1 MNTTAT
7 ATKICPVILAGGTG
21 HRLWPLS
28 TPEFPKQ
35 FLELFNQPSL
45 LAQVLQRIDNQHFLP
60 PVIICNQQHAE
71 LVSNTLVTQ
80 HIEHATILEE
90 PESQN
95 TAPAIALACS
105 WAQQHLSTDTTL
117 LILPADQTIN
127 PVENWQQAIVKALPE
142 AQKGQ
147 LCLFGIEPAEPSPQF
162 GYVLTNENHPQK
174 ISHFVEKPTTE
185 KAKELID
192 TKRAYWNS
200 GMFMAKLSQ
209 IEKWIYIKHK
219 NLANQPFDKAVVEP
233 LCKAAPNPLHLTPLN
248 CHWQDL
254 GSWKAIY
261 EVAVKSNLPTSQRH
275 WGHYTILHQRP
286 GCKLKLLHI
295 NPGAS
300 ISLQRHQ
307 HRTEHWVIME
317 GIAEVLLGEDLHHL
331 DRFNIAAKKR
341 QASDVIQN
349 QELSGSNFITIPSG
363 HIHKLTNHGAY
374 PLRLLETQ
382 TGSYL
387 EEDDIERFT

>member
-1 MNTTAT
+1 MNTTAP

-21 HRLWPLS
+21 NRLWPLS

-45 LAQVLQRIDNQHFLP
+45 LAQVLQRINNQHFLP
-60 PVIICNQQHAE
+60 PVIVCNQQHSE
-71 LVSNTLVTQ
+71 LVSNTLVIQ

-90 PESQN
+90 PKSQN
-95 TAPAIALACS
+95 TALAIALACS
-105 WAQQHLSTDTTL
+105 WAHKHLSTDTTL
-117 LILPADQTIN
+117 LILPADQTID
-127 PVENWQQAIVKALPE
+127 PVQNWQQAIVKTLPE

-147 LCLFGIEPAEPSPQF
+147 LCLFGIEPAEPSPQL
-162 GYVLTNENHPQK
+162 GYILTNENHPQQ

-185 KAKELID
+185 KAKELMN

-200 GMFMAKLSQ
+200 GMFMAKLSA

-233 LCKAAPNPLHLTPLN
+233 LCKTDPNSLHITPLD

-254 GSWKAIY
+254 GTWETIY
-261 EVAVKSNLPTSQRH
+261 DASAKSNLPTFQRH

-300 ISLQRHQ
+300 ISLQRHE
-307 HRTEHWVIME
+307 HRTEHWVVIG
-317 GIAEVLLGEDLHHL
+317 GIAEVLLGEDLHL
-331 DRFNIAAKKR
+331 LERFNIAAKKR
-341 QASDVIQN
+341 QTAEIVQIEVQSD
-349 QELSGSNFITIPSG
+349 SNHITVPSG
-363 HIHKLTNHGAY
+363 FIHKLTNHGTS

-387 EEDDIERFT
+387 EEDDIERF